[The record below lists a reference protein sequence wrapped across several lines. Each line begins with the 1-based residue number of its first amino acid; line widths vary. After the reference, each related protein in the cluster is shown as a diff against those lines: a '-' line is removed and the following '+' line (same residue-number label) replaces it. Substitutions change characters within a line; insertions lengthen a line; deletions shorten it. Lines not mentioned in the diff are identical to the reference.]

1 MCIEMSCFA
10 YTKNELKLGMAIHI
24 SRVAKNV
31 KFHLNITREEI
42 GHVMWQAIICIKC
55 HIV

>member
-31 KFHLNITREEI
+31 KFHLNFRREEI